1 MYKLAIFD
9 LDGVLADLRDLH
21 FEALNSALSM
31 CGHPKISR
39 TDHLARFDGL
49 PTSTK
54 LRMLGITGDEASTVS
69 ELKQE
74 FTLSSLSQ
82 YVKPDP
88 ALAKLLHSAY
98 ATGYLLA
105 VVSNARQETVKECLK
120 LLSVEYLFAWVITPD
135 LEGQSPKPS
144 PEMYLKLMVK
154 ANACPMTTVVF
165 EDSPAG
171 LKAAHLSG
179 AKVVQVSDKLNKTVA
194 ILELKE
200 DRRSCCYE
208 WLELSVIIPAAGKG
222 QRFKEAGYENPKPKI
237 LVGSKPM
244 IIAAFDNLQVEADAT
259 FALMRDDVDWAL
271 GEDLE
276 YRGNVVELASRT
288 RGTVDTCLL
297 AFEKGGIDGQWP
309 LLIANCDQILEWDHL
324 AFYYF
329 CQNTKLDGVI
339 VTFDCH
345 DHDPRWSYCEMNH
358 DGTVRRVAEKE
369 PISTVANVGI
379 YFWKRGSDFVKYAER
394 MIEKDIRVNGE
405 YYAAPVYNEAIA
417 DGKRIGVFKADKFW
431 SLGTPELL
439 KAYLERPR

>member
-1 MYKLAIFD
+1 MNKLAIFD

-39 TDHLARFDGL
+39 ADHLTRFDGL

-88 ALAKLLHSAY
+88 ALAKLLHKTYSL
-98 ATGYLLA
+98 GYLLA
-105 VVSNARQETVKECLK
+105 VVSNARQETVKQCLK
-120 LLSVEYLFAWVITPD
+120 LLSVEYLFAWVVTPD
-135 LEGQSPKPS
+135 LEGSSPKPS
-144 PEMYLKLMVK
+144 PEMYTKLMVK
-154 ANACPMTTVVF
+154 ANACPLTTIIF
-165 EDSPAG
+165 EDAPAG

-179 AKVVQVSDKLNKTVA
+179 ARAIQVNGQITEATVMAALSEERPVYLYQWPELNV
-194 ILELKE
+194 L
-200 DRRSCCYE
+200 
-208 WLELSVIIPAAGKG
+208 IPAAGRG
-222 QRFKEAGYENPKPKI
+222 QRFRSAGFDWEKPFIEVEGRRMVDAAISNLGISAIIRPIFLGMAVPFPSPGSVCTIKE
-237 LVGSKPM
+237 
-244 IIAAFDNLQVEADAT
+244 
-259 FALMRDDVDWAL
+259 
-271 GEDLE
+271 
-276 YRGNVVELASRT
+276 T
-288 RGTVDTCLL
+288 RGTAETCLL
-297 AFEKGGIDGQWP
+297 CKNQIDGDSP

-324 AFYYF
+324 SFYYF

-339 VTFDCH
+339 VTFDCQH
-345 DHDPRWSYCEMNH
+345 SDPRWSYCEMNN
-358 DGTVRRVAEKE
+358 DGTVKRVAEKE
-369 PISTVANVGI
+369 PISTVANVGV